1 MWSFS
6 RDAIAAAGIVGC
18 VVLVTAMRGDGY
30 VGQPASDDDLYE
42 TTGSIG
48 SVSRTTLP
56 LSEEQRERI
65 HQTLMRF
72 PDAAGTDMVAREP
85 RNRLPNDQLLQDL
98 PASLTEEM
106 PLLRGHKF
114 VKLHDRIL
122 LIEPTDRRVVAMIPR
137 YRLVP

>member
-30 VGQPASDDDLYE
+30 VGQPASGDDLYE

-72 PDAAGTDMVAREP
+72 PDAAGADMVAREP
-85 RNRLPNDQLLQDL
+85 RDRLPNDQLMQDL